1 MSRCK
6 PQRDGWSSAQAP
18 KLISGQVLADKPVS
32 PAQKASEAE
41 RLRAEVE
48 AHLAAGGTYM
58 VISTPTDP
66 KRRGR
71 A

>member
-18 KLISGQVLADKPVS
+18 RLVSGPVLADKPVS
-32 PAQKASEAE
+32 PSQKAREAE
-41 RLRAEVE
+41 WLRAAVE

-58 VISTPTDP
+58 VISTPTVP
-66 KRRGR
+66 PRRGR

>member
-18 KLISGQVLADKPVS
+18 RLVTGPVLADRPVS
-32 PAQKASEAE
+32 PSQKASEAAW
-41 RLRAEVE
+41 LRAQVE

-58 VISTPTDP
+58 VISTPTAP